1 MWTGCAGASGGYLA
15 ATPAGLETLGTCP
28 TFTPPALPPLLATA
42 GHQHSHTAPL
52 NGWHIDDKMM
62 GIRDV
67 VTASFAED
75 QILLDIEHMNV
86 SVVICR

>member
-1 MWTGCAGASGGYLA
+1 MWTGCAGASGGGYLA

-67 VTASFAED
+67 LTASFAVCLGYLAED
-75 QILLDIEHMNV
+75 QILL
-86 SVVICR
+86 CL